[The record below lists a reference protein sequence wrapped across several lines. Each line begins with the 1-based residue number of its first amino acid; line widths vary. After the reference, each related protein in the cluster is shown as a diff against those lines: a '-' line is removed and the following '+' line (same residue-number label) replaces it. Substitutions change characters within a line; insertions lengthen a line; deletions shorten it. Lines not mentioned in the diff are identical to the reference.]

1 MPEYFD
7 MQKRGFLLVLCF
19 VCGVTVAQ
27 TTFSEITIQPKQT
40 LYSIA
45 RDYNVPVAE
54 LKKLNDNYAPDFK
67 LKIGDKFKIPTTGTV
82 VEKPEKQAEKSG
94 NTSGTHIVQRGET
107 LYSISKKYNLTLKK
121 LSDLNPKYAPDYQLR
136 VGDKLKISENGSND
150 VVAPSATA
158 VTTET
163 PVNNEDTHLV
173 QKSETLYFISK
184 KYGISIRQ
192 LSEWNDLGDNPAIK
206 IGQVLKV
213 KESLPENAVT
223 ETVVY
228 TPVSATATPVAE
240 EVAVKEIAKE
250 SVPSD
255 NIPVSEI
262 SKTIPVKKETAVVS
276 ASDTLKSVFT
286 EKIAQ
291 NTGKTML
298 RGIANVV
305 DNSELTSAAF
315 VLYDDAEAGDIVK
328 VLNLMSK
335 KVIYLKVIGK
345 TVNANEET
353 ILQVSPD
360 TAKMLQANESRFL
373 VEVTKH
379 NP

>member
-1 MPEYFD
+1 MWEYFD

-19 VCGVTVAQ
+19 VFGVTVAQ
-27 TTFSEITIQPKQT
+27 TTFSVITIQPKQT

-45 RDYNVPVAE
+45 RDYNVPLAE

-67 LKIGDKFKIPTTGTV
+67 LKIGDKFKIPTTGTI

-94 NTSGTHIVQRGET
+94 NTSGSHIVQRGET
-107 LYSISKKYNLTLKK
+107 LYSIAKKYNLTLKV
-121 LSDLNPKYAPDYQLR
+121 LSDLNPKYAPAYQLK
-136 VGDKLKISENGSND
+136 VGDKLKIAENGSNE
-150 VVAPSATA
+150 VITPSATA

-163 PVNNEDTHLV
+163 PVNKEGTHLV

-192 LSEWNDLGDNPAIK
+192 LSEWNNLGDNPAIK

-213 KESLPENAVT
+213 KEGLPENAVT

-228 TPVSATATPVAE
+228 TPVSATATPVAPQVVVK
-240 EVAVKEIAKE
+240 EVAKEN
-250 SVPSD
+250 VPSD
-255 NIPVSEI
+255 NIPVAEI
-262 SKTIPVKKETAVVS
+262 SKKVPVKEESVV
-276 ASDTLKSVFT
+276 AAAPDTLKSAFT
-286 EKIAQ
+286 EKAAQ
-291 NTGKTML
+291 NTANSTL
-298 RGIANVV
+298 RGIANIV

-315 VLYDDAEAGDIVK
+315 VFYDNAEAGDIVK

-335 KVIYLKVIGK
+335 KVVYLKVIGK
-345 TVNANEET
+345 TVNPNEET

-360 TAKMLQANESRFL
+360 TAKMLQANENRFL